1 MTSNHT
7 ATRTGQ
13 AATPTSQAALPS
25 RMLGELAVPALG
37 FGAMVLSP
45 GMYGEIDDERAER
58 ALTAALDAGA
68 TFIDT
73 SDGYGAEGSN
83 ERLVGRVI
91 GGRRAEVVV
100 ATKFGMRIP
109 DGAPAHTFPVGY
121 TFGELAVNADPAL
134 VRRYA
139 QQSLRELGT
148 DYIDLYYPHFPDP
161 SVPLT
166 DTVGA
171 VAELVEAG
179 LVRHLGLS
187 NLTSAGQLREAHAV
201 HPVAAVQTEWSMWRP
216 IDAELRA
223 AAGELGV
230 GIVAWSPLGGGFL
243 TGTVHEVADGDF
255 RQNSPRFSKE
265 NLAANNDKY
274 APIRQIA
281 AELGLE
287 PGQLALAWLLAQYES
302 VVPIPGSRTPAHI
315 VQNLEAA
322 RVALHPDTLQRI
334 DDALAGVE
342 VQGGTALT
350 GAGSPVGPAS
360 ATYRRWGECR
370 PGSARQSSPSVR
382 RRACRAGPALAGRG
396 GARADV
402 AGAQQPAGGRARP

>member
-1 MTSNHT
+1 MTTNQT
-7 ATRTGQ
+7 ATP
-13 AATPTSQAALPS
+13 ATRASLPTRL
-25 RMLGELAVPALG
+25 LGDLAVPALG

-73 SDGYGAEGSN
+73 SDGYGSDGSN
-83 ERLVGRVI
+83 ERLVGRVV
-91 GGRRAEVVV
+91 GSRRDEVVL

-109 DGAPAHTFPVGY
+109 DGEPAHTFPVGY
-121 TFGELAVNADPAL
+121 KFGELAVNADPAL
-134 VRRYA
+134 VRGYA
-139 QQSLRELGT
+139 EQSLRELGT
-148 DYIDLYYPHFPDP
+148 DYLDLYYPHFPDP
-161 SVPLT
+161 SVPLA

-171 VAELVEAG
+171 VAELIEAG
-179 LVRHLGLS
+179 LVRQLGLS
-187 NLTSAGQLREAHAV
+187 NLTSAAQLREAHAV

-216 IDAELRA
+216 VDQELLA
-223 AAGELGV
+223 VAGELGV

-243 TGTVHEVADGDF
+243 TGTVHEVEEGDF

-302 VVPIPGSRTPAHI
+302 VVPIPGSRTPVHI
-315 VQNLEAA
+315 VENLEAA
-322 RVALHPDTLQRI
+322 GVSLHQDTLQRI

-342 VQGGTALT
+342 VQGGTL
-350 GAGSPVGPAS
+350 
-360 ATYRRWGECR
+360 
-370 PGSARQSSPSVR
+370 
-382 RRACRAGPALAGRG
+382 L
-396 GARADV
+396 
-402 AGAQQPAGGRARP
+402 